1 MKCPRCGRQCD
12 VSNRITSNTFAC
24 PFCGE
29 TIDKNGQSKM
39 DLGIIIDRIK
49 KDYGEEILEDFSRLN
64 ALLMDFAP
72 DMAKERKLIIRAI
85 REGVI
90 TQLRRGLEEEHEEK
104 DIVTRKCV
112 TMLMSEMWI
121 TENAARYAVNVILN
135 MLGHMV
141 ESDSPPSIKEK
152 ESDNQQLIKS
162 EASFGTVVQKKD
174 LQNYSSIGYKAFA
187 YNKQII
193 EIDIPDN
200 IISILPKAFL
210 ECTGLKRVTLSRKL
224 QCIGRGAFDGC
235 VNLESIIIDN
245 NPNYTS
251 TNGLL
256 IDKNKKTLVRSFNN
270 KGTSV
275 SITNGI
281 KKICKKAF
289 EKSLNECIR
298 IPGTVAEIEEDAFS
312 FTMKL
317 KEINV
322 EASNQKFRS
331 YDGVLHSVDGKEL
344 IRYPQGKT
352 DISYYLEDDVIR
364 IGRKAFSYAI
374 NLSSITFDRNLKEIG
389 TNAFE
394 YCTGLENLMLPR
406 GVELIGERAFQYC
419 STLGSV
425 MLPQGI
431 KRIGDCA
438 FLGCELLK
446 TISVPKSVTEI
457 GNMAFAGCKALSKV
471 IIQENVSFIGDRAFS
486 DCPNIEVAF
495 NNEYVSTYCKTH
507 GIKCSRI

>member
-1 MKCPRCGRQCD
+1 M
-12 VSNRITSNTFAC
+12 
-24 PFCGE
+24 
-29 TIDKNGQSKM
+29 
-39 DLGIIIDRIK
+39 
-49 KDYGEEILEDFSRLN
+49 
-64 ALLMDFAP
+64 
-72 DMAKERKLIIRAI
+72 
-85 REGVI
+85 
-90 TQLRRGLEEEHEEK
+90 
-104 DIVTRKCV
+104 
-112 TMLMSEMWI
+112 
-121 TENAARYAVNVILN
+121 
-135 MLGHMV
+135 
-141 ESDSPPSIKEK
+141 
-152 ESDNQQLIKS
+152 
-162 EASFGTVVQKKD
+162 
-174 LQNYSSIGYKAFA
+174 
-187 YNKQII
+187 
-193 EIDIPDN
+193 
-200 IISILPKAFL
+200 
-210 ECTGLKRVTLSRKL
+210 
-224 QCIGRGAFDGC
+224 
-235 VNLESIIIDN
+235 
-245 NPNYTS
+245 
-251 TNGLL
+251 

-270 KGTSV
+270 KDTSV

-419 STLGSV
+419 SKLGSV